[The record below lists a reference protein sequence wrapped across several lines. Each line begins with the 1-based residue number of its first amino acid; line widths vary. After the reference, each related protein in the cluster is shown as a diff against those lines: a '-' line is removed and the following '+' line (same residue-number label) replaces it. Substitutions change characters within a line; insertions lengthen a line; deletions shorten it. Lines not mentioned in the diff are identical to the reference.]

1 VDCNQ
6 FYVTLEKYPHEP
18 AFSFPLS
25 RVEINFDNLRKRMQ
39 LEIID
44 RNRNEWEVQLD
55 RHVRHVVGQ
64 TMTLEGRMLLKHLL
78 LQGTIDNG
86 RQFMNEI
93 SMDVQNKQIQIAINH
108 QIVIA
113 EQESTGL
120 RRAYFQ
126 INPQYRKVLERVLPD
141 LLR

>member
-1 VDCNQ
+1 
-6 FYVTLEKYPHEP
+6 
-18 AFSFPLS
+18 
-25 RVEINFDNLRKRMQ
+25 MQ

-93 SMDVQNKQIQIAINH
+93 SMNVQNKQIQIAINH